1 MAKLGCFAVVLALL
15 ALIPASSSGPGDEA
29 TRSSKL
35 LVNGV
40 VGLMTERDITVSLT
54 VGIDKTPCMV

>member
-40 VGLMTERDITVSLT
+40 AGLMTVALS
-54 VGIDKTPCMV
+54 K